1 MNNTL
6 ATALFSDPT
15 EIFIFFAALIG
26 FIFYISEKK
35 YVKKIFDV
43 LPFVFWI
50 YFLPMLS
57 TTIGITPDSS
67 PLYKWISRYILPTS
81 LILLFLSANIP
92 AIMKLGPKALITML
106 TGSFGIVI
114 GAPIVYFFMRS
125 LFPPLTWKGIG
136 ALAGSWIGGS
146 ANMTAIKESLNTP
159 MDIFTP
165 LTIVDVIVG
174 YGWMAIVVALSIFQ
188 QRFDKWNK
196 ADTTLL
202 AEVNE
207 RMRKIELSRS
217 KPFITSKLLVMIGLS
232 FAIAL
237 LCIKVGYAVG
247 GYIEKAIP
255 QISYIFTSFTI
266 VVILVTI
273 IGIILSFTKWSELED
288 YGASKV
294 GYGMFY
300 ILLASIGAQA
310 NLVQIVKA
318 PRYIILGLIW
328 LSIHVLCLFLLI
340 RIFKIPM
347 FFAATASQANIGGPV
362 SAPIVAAVYQPS
374 LAVVGLLMAI
384 LGNILGTF
392 LGLFTAYICSL
403 LAVG

>member
-1 MNNTL
+1 MDNTPAKIL
-6 ATALFSDPT
+6 ITEPT
-15 EIFIFFAALIG
+15 EIFIFLIALVG
-26 FIFYISEKK
+26 FIFYISDKK
-35 YVKKIFDV
+35 YIKKVFDV

-50 YFLPMLS
+50 YFLPMVA
-57 TTIGITPDSS
+57 TTIGVTPDSS

-125 LFPPLTWKGIG
+125 SFPPLAWKGIG

-159 MDIFTP
+159 TEVFTP
-165 LTIVDVIVG
+165 VAITDVIVG
-174 YGWMAIVVALSIFQ
+174 YGWMAIIVALSVFQ
-188 QRFDKWNK
+188 QKFDKWNK

-202 AEVNE
+202 VEVNE
-207 RMRKIELSRS
+207 RMRQIELSRS
-217 KPFITSKLLVMIGLS
+217 KTLITPKLLIMLGMS
-232 FAIAL
+232 FLIAL
-237 LCIKVGYAVG
+237 LCIKLGYAVG

-255 QISYIFTSFTI
+255 KISYIFTSFTI

-273 IGIILSFTKWSELED
+273 IGIGLSFTKVSQLED

-294 GYGMFY
+294 GYAMFY

-310 NLVQIVKA
+310 NLGQIIKA
-318 PRYIILGLIW
+318 PLYIIFGVIW
-328 LSIHVLCLFLLI
+328 ILIHVTCLFLLI
-340 RIFKIPM
+340 KIFKIPI

-384 LGNILGTF
+384 LGNIIGTF
-392 LGLFTAYICSL
+392 LGLTVAWLCSL
-403 LAVG
+403 LAGG